1 MPFSL
6 MNAPLRRL
14 TDTLTAATTVP
25 PARAA
30 APVPAV
36 ARAVALLDLLAAQGE
51 PMSVTRLAARL
62 DLPKSSV
69 HGLCHTLAAAGLL
82 RRQDDGNWFIGPAV
96 MGLAHAFMGRTT
108 PAQEFDALWQE
119 LAAPPEDTVILSVL
133 DGIDVV
139 YVAARNGDRPLG
151 LAFRVG
157 MRLPAH
163 LAASGRAML
172 AWSDEA
178 TLRALGSL
186 GANGRLPAYRRGA
199 APMTMKAL
207 QEELQRTRERGFS
220 IDDEGIRAGVY
231 CIGAPVFDASGRAV
245 AGIGVCIHKGLLDA
259 RAEARHRAVV
269 ADIAR
274 QLTHRLG
281 GAMPRERA
289 AAS

>member
-1 MPFSL
+1 

-14 TDTLTAATTVP
+14 TDTLSATAAVSA
-25 PARAA
+25 ARAA

-36 ARAVALLDLLAAQGE
+36 ARAVAMLDLLAAHGE

-62 DLPKSSV
+62 ELPKSSV
-69 HGLCHTLAAAGLL
+69 HGLCHTLAATGLL
-82 RRQDDGNWFIGPAV
+82 RRQDDGSWFIGPAV

-108 PAQEFDALWQE
+108 PAQEFEALWQE
-119 LAAPPEDTVILSVL
+119 LKTPPEETVILSVL
-133 DGIDVV
+133 DGADVV

-178 TLRALGSL
+178 AVRAL
-186 GANGRLPAYRRGA
+186 AAPNGRLPAYRRGA

-207 QEELQRTRERGFS
+207 QEELQRTRERGWS
-220 IDDEGIRAGVY
+220 VDDEGIRPGVY

-245 AGIGVCIHKGLLDA
+245 AGIGVCMHKGLLDA

-269 ADIAR
+269 ADIAC
-274 QLTHRLG
+274 QLTRRLG
-281 GAMPRERA
+281 GATPHERA
-289 AAS
+289 AGAASRT

>member
-1 MPFSL
+1 
-6 MNAPLRRL
+6 MNAPLRRV
-14 TDTLTAATTVP
+14 TDTLTASAALA
-25 PARAA
+25 PARPA

-36 ARAVALLDLLAAQGE
+36 ARAVAMLDLLAAQGE

-69 HGLCHTLAAAGLL
+69 HGLCHTLAATGLL

-108 PAQEFDALWQE
+108 PAQEFEALWHE
-119 LAAPPEDTVILSVL
+119 LETPPEETVILSVL
-133 DGIDVV
+133 DGSDVV

-178 TLRALGSL
+178 ALRALAAPHGK
-186 GANGRLPAYRRGA
+186 LPAYRRGA
-199 APMTMKAL
+199 AAMTMKAL
-207 QEELQRTRERGFS
+207 QEELQRTRERGWS
-220 IDDEGIRAGVY
+220 VDDEGIRAGVY

-245 AGIGVCIHKGLLDA
+245 AGIGVAFHKALLDA
-259 RAEARHRAVV
+259 RAEARNRTVV
-269 ADIAR
+269 ADIAH
-274 QLTHRLG
+274 QLTRRLG
-281 GAMPRERA
+281 GALPA
-289 AAS
+289 GAYASSRT

>member
-1 MPFSL
+1 

-14 TDTLTAATTVP
+14 TDTLTATAALGAV
-25 PARAA
+25 RAA

-36 ARAVALLDLLAAQGE
+36 ARAVAMLDLLAAQGE
-51 PMSVTRLAARL
+51 PMSVTRLATRL
-62 DLPKSSV
+62 ELPKSSV
-69 HGLCHTLAAAGLL
+69 HGLCHTLAATGLL

-119 LAAPPEDTVILSVL
+119 LPAPPEETVILSVL
-133 DGIDVV
+133 DGSDVV

-178 TLRALGSL
+178 ALRALGAP
-186 GANGRLPAYRRGA
+186 GAASRLPAYRRGGT
-199 APMTMKAL
+199 PMSLKAL
-207 QEELQRTRERGFS
+207 QEELQRTRERGWS
-220 IDDEGIRAGVY
+220 IDDEGIQPGVY
-231 CIGAPVFDASGRAV
+231 CIGVPVFDASRRAV
-245 AGIGVCIHKGLLDA
+245 AGIGLCIHKGLLDA
-259 RAEARHRAVV
+259 RSEQRHRAVV

-274 QLTHRLG
+274 QLTRRLG
-281 GAMPRERA
+281 GAMPNERA
-289 AAS
+289 APRSPA